1 MEEIEHHPAYLN
13 WKEYQAGKLTY
24 EEMLSR
30 NNKLCISTEIKSVII
45 EKTKD
50 IFNPK
55 PERGCPDDDRWES

>member
-1 MEEIEHHPAYLN
+1 MEEIKHHPAYLN

-45 EKTKD
+45 EKAKD
-50 IFNPK
+50 IFGAEK
-55 PERGCPDDDRWES
+55 ACPDDEKWES